1 MHLLQ
6 SGVDITSI
14 ALWLGHAS
22 VVTTHKYIEADLN
35 MKKKTLSRLKEPN
48 VQPVTYRP
56 KDSLLAFLE
65 RL

>member
-22 VVTTHKYIEADLN
+22 VVTTHKYIEADLE
-35 MKKKTLSRLKEPN
+35 MKKKTLNRLKQPKI
-48 VQPVTYRP
+48 QPVTYRP
-56 KDSLLAFLE
+56 KDGLLAFLE
-65 RL
+65 AL